1 MKIFKYVLWSFVF
14 CLPAWLPAHAR
25 EVEQQPSPPKYRM
38 ELVYVFEGETPE
50 FIFVIGSAGFK
61 SVASLKKFVSGLPA
75 GSTLE
80 WSPGCV
86 RMGAEPLL
94 SSAEDMEEFK
104 QFCAEHAINFIL
116 VPSG

>member
-1 MKIFKYVLWSFVF
+1 MKICKRLLWASVF
-14 CLPAWLPAHAR
+14 CLFAWLPSHAQ
-25 EVEQQPSPPKYRM
+25 EVEQPPPPKYRM

-50 FIFVIGSAGFK
+50 SLFVIGHAGFR
-61 SVASLKKFVSGLPA
+61 SVASLKEFVSSLPA

-86 RMGAEPLL
+86 RMGDEPLL
-94 SSAEDMEEFK
+94 SSAEEMEAFK
-104 QFCAEHAINFIL
+104 LFCAEHGIDFIL

>member
-1 MKIFKYVLWSFVF
+1 MKIYKYLLWSSVF
-14 CLPAWLPAHAR
+14 CLLAWQPAHAQ
-25 EVEQQPSPPKYRM
+25 EVEQPPSPKYRM

-61 SVASLKKFVSGLPA
+61 SVASLKKFVSNLAA

-86 RMGAEPLL
+86 RMGDEPLL
-94 SSAEDMEEFK
+94 SSAEAMEEFK
-104 QFCAEHAINFIL
+104 LFCAEHGINFIL